1 MQKKQNIN
9 YNRSWNLAANKK
21 QKIGKNFRDNF
32 LGQRDDIIAKE
43 ILLLIRKNKK
53 RNKQNIKDKNVKII
67 DIGAGPHAIVAKKI
81 LSLSAKDEIT
91 TIDCF
96 DFYTKDL
103 IKKFNTQNQKIKLFN
118 VESINK
124 HITKY
129 DYCLFVD
136 VLHHIGIEKKK
147 IDTVFSK
154 SIKNSKY
161 VIIKDHLQDN
171 FFDRVL
177 LTTMDVVGNL
187 KDKTNVFCKY
197 YNKKSLDNFIYKHNL
212 KSIYFNQD
220 IQYYNNYVL
229 LLKKKTLHFL
239 GLFKKIHK

>member
-147 IDTVFSK
+147 
-154 SIKNSKY
+154 N
-161 VIIKDHLQDN
+161 
-171 FFDRVL
+171 
-177 LTTMDVVGNL
+177 
-187 KDKTNVFCKY
+187 
-197 YNKKSLDNFIYKHNL
+197 
-212 KSIYFNQD
+212 
-220 IQYYNNYVL
+220 
-229 LLKKKTLHFL
+229 
-239 GLFKKIHK
+239 